1 MASLTFQ
8 ELAEAEESTGPVAAA
23 DFAPHAAP
31 TTRGGRI
38 RHFFWLTLTALG
50 VIYGDIG
57 TSPLYAYSTAL
68 TGIAPADCAGA
79 GAACQWPSQNEDAL
93 GLLSLLIWALTLVV
107 TIEYVVV
114 VLSLDSHGEGGT
126 MALAAQ
132 IVESNAWPWLKS
144 VALGASIVGTGFVL
158 GDGCLTPAISV
169 VSAIEGIAVYEESL
183 VAAVVPISC
192 VILFF
197 LFMSQRFGTAKIG
210 FLFGPIIVLW
220 FVSIGAI
227 GLWKQVV
234 AGGDGG
240 ALAWSAWNPAHA
252 VNFFA
257 RHGEIGWLA
266 LGNVVLAITGVEA
279 LFADLGHFGAGPVR
293 FGWLALAYPCLL
305 LNYIG
310 QAAHVLS
317 PEGRADYGKLFYLT
331 VPSDL
336 LWPMIVLA
344 TLATMIAS
352 QALISGAFSLISQAI
367 SLDLFPS
374 VRVLHTSK
382 SEEGQIY
389 VPLVNYTLMVVT
401 ILLVIAFQRSEAFAH
416 AYGVAVTAVIVL
428 TSMMTTTLLLLRA
441 RRRKWL
447 YALILPFG
455 TMTLFIASNFFATNI
470 AKFVSGG
477 WVTVLIGGL
486 VVALMFTWRRG
497 RAWVKEARM
506 ITGMLD
512 LEQFIDLHVGHVRPP
527 DRIGVFMSSQFDAV
541 PIEFVRY
548 SHFANSL
555 PEIVIFLTVELL
567 GVPYFPHMRRCQV
580 KFTDHA
586 TQTYWVTIKF
596 GFAEQRR
603 DIRAVLLESELF
615 REIGRQ
621 HPKWSEANDE
631 EVNVAFYVGKSRIAL
646 NPKRALPHRM
656 VASLFKSL
664 QNLQANTA
672 EHLQLPADSTIEI
685 ASVMHI

>member
-8 ELAEAEESTGPVAAA
+8 ELAEAEESSDHGAASE
-23 DFAPHAAP
+23 DTPHAAP
-31 TTRGGRI
+31 TTRSGRI

-68 TGIAPADCAGA
+68 TGIAPAGCAEA
-79 GAACQWPSQNEDAL
+79 GGKCDWPSQNEDAL
-93 GLLSLLIWALTLVV
+93 GILSLLIWALTLVV
-107 TIEYVVV
+107 TVEYVVV

-144 VALGASIVGTGFVL
+144 LALGASIVGTGFVL

-183 VAAVVPISC
+183 VTAVVPISC
-192 VILFF
+192 IILFF

-210 FLFGPIIVLW
+210 FLFGPVIVVW
-220 FVSIGAI
+220 FLSIGAI
-227 GLWKQVV
+227 GIWRQSV
-234 AGGDGG
+234 ASGGAG

-252 VNFFA
+252 VNYFA
-257 RHGEIGWLA
+257 RNGVNGWLG
-266 LGNVVLAITGVEA
+266 LGSVVLSITGVEA
-279 LFADLGHFGAGPVR
+279 MYADLGHFGAGPVR
-293 FGWLALAYPCLL
+293 FGWLALAYPCLM

-317 PEGRADYGKLFYLT
+317 PEGRADYSKLFYLT
-331 VPSDL
+331 VPTDL

-367 SLDLFPS
+367 SLDLFPA

-428 TSMMTTTLLLLRA
+428 TSLMTTTLLLLRA

-477 WVTVLIGGL
+477 WVTVLIGWSSW
-486 VVALMFTWRRG
+486 WR
-497 RAWVKEARM
+497 
-506 ITGMLD
+506 
-512 LEQFIDLHVGHVRPP
+512 
-527 DRIGVFMSSQFDAV
+527 
-541 PIEFVRY
+541 
-548 SHFANSL
+548 
-555 PEIVIFLTVELL
+555 
-567 GVPYFPHMRRCQV
+567 
-580 KFTDHA
+580 
-586 TQTYWVTIKF
+586 
-596 GFAEQRR
+596 
-603 DIRAVLLESELF
+603 
-615 REIGRQ
+615 
-621 HPKWSEANDE
+621 
-631 EVNVAFYVGKSRIAL
+631 
-646 NPKRALPHRM
+646 
-656 VASLFKSL
+656 
-664 QNLQANTA
+664 
-672 EHLQLPADSTIEI
+672 
-685 ASVMHI
+685 